1 MCVRNDGYFEM
12 TGFPPGGGCRC
23 SGGAAPLCL
32 KHINCYHLWFCFL
45 ADDADDPG
53 ILCCAVQ
60 NKIDPDGRVWNL
72 QYERVDQPNQCA
84 KPYDTHDAHFKA
96 EQGNESGCA
105 DQRREPLKG
114 AVKPFR
120 P

>member
-1 MCVRNDGYFEM
+1 MCIRNDDYFEM
-12 TGFPPGGGCRC
+12 SDFQPGEECRC
-23 SGGAAPLCL
+23 GGAAPLCL
-32 KHINCYHLWFCFL
+32 NPAIAITFGL
-45 ADDADDPG
+45 ASLLTLLEVPVFYAALSN
-53 ILCCAVQ
+53 I
-60 NKIDPDGRVWNL
+60 KIDPDGRVWNL
-72 QYERVDQPNQCA
+72 QDERVDQPNQCA
-84 KPYDTHDAHFKA
+84 KPYDTHDAHFKV